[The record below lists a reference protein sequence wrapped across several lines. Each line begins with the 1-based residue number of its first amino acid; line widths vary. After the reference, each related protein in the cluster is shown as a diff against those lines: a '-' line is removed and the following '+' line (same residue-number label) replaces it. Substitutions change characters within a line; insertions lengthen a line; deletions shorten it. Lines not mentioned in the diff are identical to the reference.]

1 MKLELDEK
9 ELRRI
14 RVQSMDVA
22 CDAFFTW
29 LSAHSDAQSL
39 LEYDEWVHH
48 QTEFLE
54 GLKQVS
60 WQNRAKILAKIEG
73 R

>member
-1 MKLELDEK
+1 MELNEK

-14 RVQSMDVA
+14 RVQSMAVA

-29 LSAHSDAQSL
+29 LSAHSHAQGL
-39 LEYDEWVHH
+39 LEYDAWVHK

-60 WQNRAKILAKIEG
+60 WQNRAKMLAEIEG
-73 R
+73 L